1 MVGELA
7 IFSYFYN
14 KYSYVY
20 DAKILVCFFDYSV
33 LIFSFRR
40 IDFTL
45 KCL

>member
-1 MVGELA
+1 MVGKLV
-7 IFSYFYN
+7 IFSYLYN
-14 KYSYVY
+14 KYSYVD
-20 DAKILVCFFDYSV
+20 DAKILVCFFDYNV

>member
-1 MVGELA
+1 MVGKLV

-40 IDFTL
+40 IDFIL

>member
-1 MVGELA
+1 MVGKLV

-33 LIFSFRR
+33 
-40 IDFTL
+40 
-45 KCL
+45 